1 MKTFILKF
9 LENLDRNLTVRF
21 CLMIILPLIIFDIFM
36 RFNSQDLPKYLTI
49 AGTILS
55 PLFKNLAEPSINKLK
70 DSMKTKKELK
80 AEKKRT
86 KKQ

>member
-1 MKTFILKF
+1 MKDTTTRF

-21 CLMIILPLIIFDIFM
+21 ILMIILPLIIFDIFM

-55 PLFKNLAEPSINKLK
+55 PLFRNLAEPSINKLK
-70 DSMKTKKELK
+70 NNISTKNKLK
-80 AEKKRT
+80 NDKKKA